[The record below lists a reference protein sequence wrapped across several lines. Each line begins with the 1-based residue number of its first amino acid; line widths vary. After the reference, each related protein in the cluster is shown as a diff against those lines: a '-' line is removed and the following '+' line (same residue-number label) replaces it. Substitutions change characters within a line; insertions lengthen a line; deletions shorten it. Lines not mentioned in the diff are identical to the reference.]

1 VTTATG
7 ADSFA
12 EAVAAIMRLPL
23 TDAEVRRRME
33 EAEREL
39 AKMEAEIPAAV
50 EEERRTGQ
58 PVRADWRGKG
68 IDEVE

>member
-12 EAVAAIMRLPL
+12 EAVAAIIRLPL
-23 TDAEVRRRME
+23 TDDEVRRRME

-39 AKMEAEIPAAV
+39 AEMEAEIPAAV
-50 EEERRTGQ
+50 EEERRPGHTLTCV
-58 PVRADWRGKG
+58 PTPRNAV
-68 IDEVE
+68 